1 MVLTGIDHVIFAVSD
16 PDAAAQQ
23 LATTLGLLV
32 TGGGRHDAHGTY
44 NRLVWLGDSYIEL
57 MGVFDDELAANSWWG
72 GHMQA
77 VLARGADA
85 QAGLV
90 FTTDDLDTTLMR
102 LHAQRSALGEPVAGE
117 RRRPD
122 GALVRWRSARLPGP
136 DPELGLVFVIEHDP
150 SGAEWSAPD
159 RAARA
164 QVEMPGLGR
173 VRLVRVELAVPDV
186 ARASMRLLRDF
197 GIQVR
202 PSLAGGGARDASLG
216 AQTLRLVPLARGG
229 RTAVVMRA
237 SALAEARHAT
247 VFKCDWLIEPGPAAS

>member
-23 LATTLGLLV
+23 LAATLGLAV
-32 TGGGRHDAHGTY
+32 TGGGRHEAHGTY
-44 NRLVWLGDSYIEL
+44 NRLVWLGDSYVEV
-57 MGVFDDELAANSWWG
+57 MGVFDQTVAANSWWG

-77 VLARGADA
+77 VLAQGTDG

-90 FTTDDLDTTLMR
+90 FATADLEATLMR

-117 RRRPD
+117 RHRPD
-122 GALVRWRSARLPGP
+122 GAVVRWRSARPPAP

-150 SGAEWSAPD
+150 SGAEWSARD
-159 RAARA
+159 LAERA
-164 QVEMPGLGR
+164 QIEMPGLGR

-186 ARASMRLLRDF
+186 AGASMHLLRNF
-197 GIQVR
+197 GIQFR

-229 RTAVVMRA
+229 RTAVVLRA

-247 VFKCDWLIEPGPAAS
+247 VFNCDWLIEPGPAAT